1 MCDVMVSLVVLVT
14 DTSSSG
20 KKLGKQPNLQKG
32 KLRISVSVY
41 KKRMK
46 CIPDRNILYMYMHVE

>member
-1 MCDVMVSLVVLVT
+1 MCDVMVSLVVLDT
-14 DTSSSG
+14 DSSG